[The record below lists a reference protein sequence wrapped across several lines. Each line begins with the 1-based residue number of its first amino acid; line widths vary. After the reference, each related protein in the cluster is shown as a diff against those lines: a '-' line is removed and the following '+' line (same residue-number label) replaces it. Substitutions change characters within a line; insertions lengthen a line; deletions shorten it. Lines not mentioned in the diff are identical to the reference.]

1 MDKGTIKTIIVTVI
15 IIAIFVGF
23 CIWVTGCNSWQRE
36 MKSLKS
42 DFGNGLDRT
51 VTVYDYN
58 GQKID
63 SWSGKFDVSASEN
76 EVYFDDANG
85 KRVIIHGGIVI
96 NEEN

>member
-1 MDKGTIKTIIVTVI
+1 MKKYIV
-15 IIAIFVGF
+15 IIAIVAVLILV
-23 CIWVTGCNSWQRE
+23 CTGCASWQRE
-36 MKSLKS
+36 IKSIKS
-42 DFGNGLDRT
+42 DMGNGLNRT

-58 GQKID
+58 GKKIN